1 MKEGQQ
7 LAAIMFTDIVGYTA
21 LMGKDVELGLD
32 LIRKNRQ
39 IHKPLIEKHG
49 GLWLKEMGDGTLASF
64 NTAIDAVTC
73 AIEIQKRARLE
84 LPAKIRIGIH
94 LGDVVFENSDVFG
107 DGVNIASRIQSIAD
121 PGGIYISESIYE
133 AIRARYEIEAVF
145 FGDLRL
151 KNVDHLIKT
160 YYLKSDGLPIP
171 SINKLKS
178 LEKGSIKQRKRRLLT
193 GILTL
198 LVIILAAF
206 SWWYAGKPED
216 NRIQAI
222 AVLPVENLS
231 QNLDE
236 EWLQAGIHHEL
247 IDALGKIQEI
257 RVISRTSMMKYL
269 NSNMTIPEIAKELN
283 VDGIIEASFFKKDTT
298 VRIRVRLVQA
308 EPDEQQLWTEVYE
321 NNMSNIVSVYS
332 SVARSIA
339 IEIDITL
346 NVVEEQR
353 LSKNTSIDPK
363 AYEAY
368 LRGLNYSENLTTES
382 LDKALVYFEKAVSI
396 EPDYA
401 LAYAGIAWVWGAYV
415 QQGLKPHDIAGPKA
429 KEAADKALILDSTLV
444 DIHRLRA
451 IQYTWGA
458 WDWKQAEIEFNK
470 TFEIDPNNAFALA
483 YYSHFLSYMGQA
495 EEGLVYSYKATTID
509 PLNILYQAI
518 HGMALKNA
526 RKYDEAISWLETML
540 IKNPN
545 ESIALPA
552 LWAVFHEQH
561 RYDEAIAIAKK
572 IYTLR
577 QDQEATEILETVYK
591 ELGYKK
597 TMQRMAEAMVLR
609 RKNGFYS
616 ADQIVTMYARAGMK
630 DETLM
635 WLDSAYQDHGS
646 NMPYIS
652 VDPLFDFLRKEP
664 EFKEL
669 LLKLKLK
676 DYTSK

>member
-39 IHKPLIEKHG
+39 IHIPLIEKYG

-84 LPAKIRIGIH
+84 LSAKIRIGIH

-121 PGGIYISESIYE
+121 PGGIYISESVYE
-133 AIRARYEIEAVF
+133 AIRARNEIEAVF

-151 KNVDHLIKT
+151 KNVDHLVKT

-171 SINKLKS
+171 AINKLKS
-178 LEKGSIKQRKRRLLT
+178 LEKGSVKQRKKKLLT
-193 GILTL
+193 GILAFL
-198 LVIILAAF
+198 IIILAAF
-206 SWWYAGKPED
+206 SWWYAGKPVD
-216 NRIQAI
+216 HSIQAI

-269 NSNMTIPEIAKELN
+269 NSNMTIPEIARELN
-283 VDGIIEASFFKKDTT
+283 VDGIVEASFFKKDTN
-298 VRIRVRLVQA
+298 VRIRVRLIQA
-308 EPDEQQLWTEVYE
+308 EPDERQLWTEVYE
-321 NNMSNIVSVYS
+321 NNMSNILSVYS
-332 SVARSIA
+332 AVARSIA
-339 IEIDITL
+339 VEIDITL

-353 LSKNTSIDPK
+353 LSKSTDIDPK

-368 LRGLNYSENLTTES
+368 LRGLNYSENLTLES
-382 LDKALVYFEKAVSI
+382 LDKALAYFEKAISI

-401 LAYAGIAWVWGAYV
+401 LAYAGISWVWGAYM
-415 QQGLKPHDIAGPKA
+415 QSGIKPLNIARLKE
-429 KEAADKALILDSTLV
+429 KEAMDKAMSLDSTSI
-444 DIHRLRA
+444 DIHRIRA
-451 IQYTWGA
+451 FGYTWGE
-458 WDWKQAEIEFNK
+458 WDWEKAEMEFNK
-470 TFEIDPNNAFALA
+470 TFEINPNNAFALA
-483 YYSHFLSYMGQA
+483 YYSHFLSYMGKA
-495 EEGLVYSYKATTID
+495 EEGLVYSHKATTID
-509 PLNILYQAI
+509 PFNVLYQAI

-526 RKYDEAISWLETML
+526 RKYDEALSWLENML

-561 RYDEAIAIAKK
+561 RYDEAIAIAIK

-577 QDQEATEILETVYK
+577 QDKEAVDILETVYK
-591 ELGYKK
+591 EGGYTK
-597 TMQRMAEAMVLR
+597 TMQRMAEAMVIR
-609 RKNGFYS
+609 RKKDFYS
-616 ADQIVTMYARAGMK
+616 ADQIATMYARAGMPN
-630 DETLM
+630 ETLI
-635 WLDSAYQDHGS
+635 WLDSAYLNHGP

-669 LLKLKLK
+669 LLKLNLK